1 MMDLNRYAKLAVM
14 SAAAL
19 GMTAVLTIEGA
30 QAYFTTYVSAG
41 GSQVVNL
48 GAETEIH
55 EGLSNMT
62 KHISVENASVVN
74 DCFVRV
80 KVFCGNELAI
90 DYTEADGGQNWY
102 LGDDGYWYYRPILAA
117 GTTTTVLDAKIVL
130 PEGFDK
136 DNFNVVVIQECTPV
150 VYDASGNATADW
162 TTVYSDY
169 QETDGGSGQGAETD
183 GQGADVVG
191 LDEDAGGQ
199 GGNAGAGNQGEGAD
213 N

>member
-1 MMDLNRYAKLAVM
+1 MMDFNRYAKLAVM

-48 GAETEIH
+48 GAETEMH

-62 KHISVENASVVN
+62 KHISVENASAVN

-102 LGDDGYWYYRPILAA
+102 PGDDGYWYYRPILAA

-169 QETDGGSGQGAETD
+169 QETDGGSG
-183 GQGADVVG
+183 ADVVG
-191 LDEDAGGQ
+191 LDENAGGQ
-199 GGNAGAGNQGEGAD
+199 GGNAGAGNQGEGAG

>member
-1 MMDLNRYAKLAVM
+1 MMDFNRYAKLAVM

-19 GMTAVLTIEGA
+19 GMTAVLAIEGA

-62 KHISVENASVVN
+62 KHISVENASAVN

-102 LGDDGYWYYRPILAA
+102 LGNDGYWYYRPILAA

-169 QETDGGSGQGAETD
+169 QETDGGSG
-183 GQGADVVG
+183 ADVVG
-191 LDEDAGGQ
+191 LDENAGGQ
-199 GGNAGAGNQGEGAD
+199 GGNAGAGNQGEGAG